1 MDGPAGVG
9 KSTAAKCLAA
19 RLGYS
24 YLDTG
29 SLYRAIAWKVQKEQ
43 LDPNNPAHIQSLL
56 SRTVLRLVPGK
67 ENLSL
72 LVDGQPVDQEMIR
85 TPAISQLAS
94 CVAALQQVR
103 EWLLPVQRE
112 VGEDVGVVAEG
123 RDMGTRV
130 FPGADVKFFLDA
142 DLEVR
147 ANRRQQEL
155 VQKGK
160 TIHLKAVRDDMAVR
174 DDRDRTR
181 PVDPLRPAPDAI
193 MIDTSLQSVEEV
205 VGYMM
210 KIIADRFGWI
220 PLKTHRLDRKAFGRA
235 LAHLQA
241 GEPVVIFP
249 EGTRTEDGALQPGKP
264 GLGYLV
270 AESQCQVI
278 PAYISGTFKALPIR
292 ARWPRFFPIKVTLGK
307 PLQFRKDAGGSVK
320 TFYEKVSLSVMD
332 HIAQL
337 GGVSSPRQGSYETG
351 SSENKPCEE

>member
-1 MDGPAGVG
+1 MFF
-9 KSTAAKCLAA
+9 L
-19 RLGYS
+19 
-24 YLDTG
+24 
-29 SLYRAIAWKVQKEQ
+29 
-43 LDPNNPAHIQSLL
+43 
-56 SRTVLRLVPGK
+56 
-67 ENLSL
+67 
-72 LVDGQPVDQEMIR
+72 
-85 TPAISQLAS
+85 
-94 CVAALQQVR
+94 
-103 EWLLPVQRE
+103 
-112 VGEDVGVVAEG
+112 G
-123 RDMGTRV
+123 RDTL
-130 FPGADVKFFLDA
+130 FPH
-142 DLEVR
+142 R
-147 ANRRQQEL
+147 
-155 VQKGK
+155 
-160 TIHLKAVRDDMAVR
+160 HLNW
-174 DDRDRTR
+174 
-181 PVDPLRPAPDAI
+181 AI
-193 MIDTSLQSVEEV
+193 QRL
-205 VGYMM
+205 
-210 KIIADRFGWI
+210 GWI

-292 ARWPRFFPIKVTLGK
+292 ARWPRFFPIKITLGK